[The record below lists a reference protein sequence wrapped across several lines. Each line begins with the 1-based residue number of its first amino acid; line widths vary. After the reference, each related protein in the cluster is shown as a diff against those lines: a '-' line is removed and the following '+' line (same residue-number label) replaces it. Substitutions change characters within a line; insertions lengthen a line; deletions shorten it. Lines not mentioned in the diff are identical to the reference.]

1 MAVLIAASKLDPA
14 GVNIAQRL
22 LEKYSFKET
31 GRLFDGGPVYRR
43 GNVFLVYLKGD
54 TITAHYL
61 TREFDVEAVIFVS
74 RHECLSGRPMLTVHV
89 PGNLGW
95 EATHGGRPREL
106 AWAHPQRVKAALLAL
121 RSAVDRL
128 GLDYPTTMEAT
139 HHGPT
144 ELSVPAMFVEIG
156 STPER
161 WVDEE
166 AAEAVAE
173 AAWAAATSP
182 ARGRSAVGYGGSHY
196 APKQTK
202 ASVEL
207 DVAVGHVVPK
217 YAFRDEPDEWLAR
230 EPVRRTWGGCEAAVI
245 DWKGTRGRT
254 RKWLLKTLEEM
265 DIEVIRA

>member
-1 MAVLIAASKLDPA
+1 LAVLIAASKLDPA

-22 LEKYSFKET
+22 LEKYGFRET
-31 GRLFDGGPVYRR
+31 DRLFDGGPVYRR
-43 GNVFLVYLKGD
+43 GDVFLVYLKGD

-74 RHECLSGRPMLTVHV
+74 R
-89 PGNLGW
+89 N
-95 EATHGGRPREL
+95 
-106 AWAHPQRVKAALLAL
+106 
-121 RSAVDRL
+121 
-128 GLDYPTTMEAT
+128 
-139 HHGPT
+139 
-144 ELSVPAMFVEIG
+144 
-156 STPER
+156 
-161 WVDEE
+161 
-166 AAEAVAE
+166 
-173 AAWAAATSP
+173 P

-245 DWKGTRGRT
+245 DWKGTRGKT
-254 RKWLLKTLEEM
+254 RKWLLKILEEM
-265 DIEVIRA
+265 DVEVIRV